1 MADTPTNISPS
12 KWSVSLPYFDNNDPL
27 INIPTKAMIH
37 ASQDIIKENM
47 TSKVVGVGRQF
58 VVKYGRGLDLIE
70 GQNAI
75 WVATHTGIRV
85 PKIYALYEDSEDE
98 IKYIIMERL
107 PGTTLEEAWPSMS
120 NAQKDM
126 VCQQLRDIM
135 QELRALSSPGG
146 YCSLDERPLPDGLMH
161 FEGIHEDPSI
171 ISGGPFATEQDLN
184 RAILQR
190 AATFHEHLKGKAK
203 FYERVFSEVF
213 TNHPPTFSH
222 GDFQRK
228 NIMVN
233 FLESGAD
240 VALIDWESAAWWP
253 SYYDYSTA
261 LFGCHRFADDWH
273 HWLEKV
279 LDPCL
284 KEAPWVLMLINEL
297 YY

>member
-1 MADTPTNISPS
+1 PSIISGGPFATEQDLNRAILQRAATFHEHLKGKAKFYERVFPEVFINHPPTFSQLRI
-12 KWSVSLPYFDNNDPL
+12 L
-27 INIPTKAMIH
+27 AMIH

-107 PGTTLEEAWPSMS
+107 PGTTLEEAWPSIS
-120 NAQKDM
+120 HAQKEI
-126 VCQQLRDIM
+126 VCVKLRDIM
-135 QELRALSSPGG
+135 QELRALPSPGG
-146 YCSLDERPLPDGLMH
+146 YCSLDKRPLPDGLIH

-203 FYERVFSEVF
+203 FYERVF
-213 TNHPPTFSH
+213 P
-222 GDFQRK
+222 
-228 NIMVN
+228 
-233 FLESGAD
+233 
-240 VALIDWESAAWWP
+240 
-253 SYYDYSTA
+253 
-261 LFGCHRFADDWH
+261 
-273 HWLEKV
+273 
-279 LDPCL
+279 
-284 KEAPWVLMLINEL
+284 
-297 YY
+297 